1 MANTWQN
8 WKRNNKQASTVTP
21 CMVNSALLLSLSTD
35 PDLFYFFTSS
45 FILLWGHF
53 CLELWTLSVGNHRV
67 CSACFSFQPGEGRGF
82 EIAQGRLG
90 PGRIHHCMRS
100 LGAAEAALEILC
112 QRAAQRETF
121 GKKLYQH
128 VSTFPLWLR
137 SHAPHLDLCFAHTKP
152 CGSDNRHGNSCAL
165 TLNSFK
171 FIHKVLG
178 SKGKKGSHFSS

>member
-1 MANTWQN
+1 MTSC
-8 WKRNNKQASTVTP
+8 RE
-21 CMVNSALLLSLSTD
+21 NSALLTALSID
-35 PDLFYFFTSS
+35 PDLFYFPTAC

-53 CLELWTLSVGNHRV
+53 CLEPWTLSRGNHGV

-128 VSTFPLWLR
+128 VSTFPLWLS
-137 SHAPHLDLCFAHTKP
+137 SHTPHLDLRFAHTQP
-152 CGSDNRHGNSCAL
+152 CESDNGHGNSCAL
-165 TLNSFK
+165 TLNAYS
-171 FIHKVLG
+171 
-178 SKGKKGSHFSS
+178 

>member
-1 MANTWQN
+1 MFCC
-8 WKRNNKQASTVTP
+8 TP
-21 CMVNSALLLSLSTD
+21 WLVFGKTEKGITSRPALWPPAWWT
-35 PDLFYFFTSS
+35 LFYFSHLVQILIYSISSLLLLFCYGATSAWS
-45 FILLWGHF
+45 LGLFQEGI
-53 CLELWTLSVGNHRV
+53 TV

-137 SHAPHLDLCFAHTKP
+137 SHTPHLDLCFAHTKP
-152 CGSDNRHGNSCAL
+152 CGSDNTHGNSCAL
-165 TLNSFK
+165 TLNSF
-171 FIHKVLG
+171 IY
-178 SKGKKGSHFSS
+178 S